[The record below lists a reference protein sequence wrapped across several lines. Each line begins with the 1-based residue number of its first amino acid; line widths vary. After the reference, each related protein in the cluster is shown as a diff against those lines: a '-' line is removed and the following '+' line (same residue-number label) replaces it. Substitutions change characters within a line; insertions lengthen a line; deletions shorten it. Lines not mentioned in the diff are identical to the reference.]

1 MRHDK
6 IHRMI
11 NTKLTVPGVHAV
23 LREAERLATTADRA
37 SLARHMWGYAEH
49 LRYYLTSFEVDNAPA
64 GLSEQYVNDALA
76 RFLRTVEFIPLPA
89 GERILE
95 IGSNPYFFHIL
106 LHKLFPVAD
115 IRGANFFDKN
125 VFSGAVGSLQQRTH
139 SNLFQEEFDF
149 ESTLFSLETLP
160 TYPFPEGFFDLVFFC
175 ETLEHLAV
183 DPLSTFSRLRRILK
197 YGGYLIITLPNA
209 VRLTNFA
216 LMLDGFNFF
225 DIYSVN
231 GINGRHN
238 REYTLSELTN
248 LLVRN
253 GYQIVRAETWDRF
266 DYDQVDIWSADYTG
280 QTVKINRRKSE
291 LLKILQRAS
300 AKMSDRGD
308 NLYVLARNPA

>member
-1 MRHDK
+1 
-6 IHRMI
+6 MI
-11 NTKLTVPGVHAV
+11 KTEINVANVNSV
-23 LREAERLATTADRA
+23 LREAGRLANTADRE
-37 SLARHMWGYAEH
+37 SLARHLWGHAEH
-49 LRYYLTSFEVDNAPA
+49 LRCYLTSFEVDNAPA

-76 RFLRTVEFIPLPA
+76 RFLRTVEFIPVPA

-106 LHKLFPVAD
+106 LHNLFPGAD

-125 VFSGAVGSLQQRTH
+125 VFSSEVGSLRQRTH
-139 SNLFQEEFDF
+139 SNSFQEEFDF
-149 ESTLFSLETLP
+149 FSTLFSLETLP

-197 YGGYLIITLPNA
+197 RGGHLIITLPNA

-238 REYTLSELTN
+238 REYTLTELTN
-248 LLVRN
+248 LLVTN

-266 DYDQVDIWSADYTG
+266 DYDQVDIWSADYAG

-300 AKMSDRGD
+300 GKMSDRGD

>member
-1 MRHDK
+1 V
-6 IHRMI
+6 IEI
-11 NTKLTVPGVHAV
+11 ELNVANVHSV
-23 LREAERLATTADRA
+23 LREAERLANTADRE
-37 SLARHMWGYAEH
+37 SLARHLWGHAEY
-49 LRYYLTSFEVDNAPA
+49 LRRYLTSFEVDNAPA

-76 RFLRTVEFIPLPA
+76 RFLRTVEFIPVPA

-106 LHKLFPVAD
+106 LHKLFPGAD
-115 IRGANFFDKN
+115 IRGTNFFDKN
-125 VFSGAVGSLQQRTH
+125 VFSCEVGSLRQRTH
-139 SNLFQEEFDF
+139 SNSFREEFNF
-149 ESTLFSLETLP
+149 FSTLFSLEILP

-197 YGGYLIITLPNA
+197 CGGHLIITLPNA

-238 REYTLSELTN
+238 REYTLAELTN
-248 LLVRN
+248 LLVTN

-266 DYDQVDIWSADYTG
+266 DYDQIDIWSADYAG
-280 QTVKINRRKSE
+280 GSVKINRRKSE
-291 LLKILQRAS
+291 LLKILEGAS

-308 NLYVLARNPA
+308 NLYVLARNPG